1 MERITKQAPG
11 GYWVEPDAVLPREQ
25 GFGGAAIENLARM
38 ENLYEDLCRQQERI
52 AGELEALRLAGKQK
66 TVRFRQLLANK
77 VTNQNI
83 IVMLEMHP

>member
-1 MERITKQAPG
+1 M
-11 GYWVEPDAVLPREQ
+11 EPDAVLPREQ
-25 GFGGAAIENLARM
+25 GFGGAAIENWPGWK
-38 ENLYEDLCRQQERI
+38 NLYEDLCRQQERI
-52 AGELEALRLAGKQK
+52 AGELKALRLAGKQK

>member
-1 MERITKQAPG
+1 MERITKQALG

-25 GFGGAAIENLARM
+25 GFGGAAIE
-38 ENLYEDLCRQQERI
+38 CRQQERI
-52 AGELEALRLAGKQK
+52 AGELKALRLAGKQK